1 LLQMP
6 MRFPE
11 LREHPVRPDPV
22 PAEVGVDW
30 RALHHVC
37 PQLPPRRAQRVAA
50 GLELAFARFAID
62 TPERAAAAVA
72 LLAHES
78 AGFSRCVEEG
88 DGARHEGR
96 RELGNVRA
104 GDGWRFRGRGW
115 IPVVGRARYRRVSQV
130 LGRNFVLE
138 PELLGRSPWAELAAA
153 LWWHEQGAAAWAD
166 RGDPVGLARLA
177 DPCVAGLPERL
188 RLHGRALAVAHRLVP
203 RAAGA

>member
-37 PQLPPRRAQRVAA
+37 PQLPPRRA
-50 GLELAFARFAID
+50 
-62 TPERAAAAVA
+62 ERAAAAVA

-78 AGFSRCVEEG
+78 AGFSRCVEDG
-88 DGARHEGR
+88 DGACHEGR

-203 RAAGA
+203 R